1 MSKVQFSSDMT
12 VESLGHLGDD
22 TTPLV
27 AAWTSTYDS
36 EEIQKRLQDDKRT
49 WGFRKYLTREKH
61 LVPFEHQVMTFR
73 IDAPIFVTRQ
83 ILKHRISSI
92 SEESGRYSELR
103 PKFWVP
109 GKGRAVKQVGKTG
122 AYEFIYNKEARYFSA
137 TQIRKASQ
145 DSWERYQYL
154 IDSGV
159 AKEVARTL
167 LPVNIYSS
175 MVITMNTRSLWNFFD
190 LRTRAG
196 NSKPQAEIEE
206 VAQQMQALW
215 KDAYPMTYKAW
226 HEVTYSSES
235 EYINF
240 VPDHGMHTQK
250 ILTSSDMYSE
260 L

>member
-1 MSKVQFSSDMT
+1 MSEVQFSSDMS

-49 WGFRKYLTREKH
+49 RGFRKYLIREKH

-122 AYEFIYNKEARYFSA
+122 DYEFVRDEE
-137 TQIRKASQ
+137 TQFKAFLSTRR
-145 DSWERYQYL
+145 SSLRAWEEYRLL
-154 IDSGV
+154 INSGV

-196 NSKPQAEIEE
+196 SSKPQAEIEQ

-215 KDAYPMTYKAW
+215 KEAYPLTYKAW
-226 HEVTYSSES
+226 HEV
-235 EYINF
+235 
-240 VPDHGMHTQK
+240 K
-250 ILTSSDMYSE
+250 
-260 L
+260 

>member
-1 MSKVQFSSDMT
+1 MSEVQFSSDMS

-36 EEIQKRLQDDKRT
+36 EEIQKRLKDDKRT
-49 WGFRKYLTREKH
+49 RGFRKYLIREKH

-109 GKGRAVKQVGKTG
+109 RKDRAVKQVGKTG
-122 AYEFIYNKEARYFSA
+122 DYEFVRDED
-137 TQIRKASQ
+137 TQFKAFLSTRRSSLRAWG
-145 DSWERYQYL
+145 DYQLL

-159 AKEVARTL
+159 AKEVARTV

-196 NSKPQAEIEE
+196 NSKPQAEIEQ
-206 VAQQMQALW
+206 VAQQMLALW
-215 KDAYPMTYKAW
+215 KEAYPMTYEAW
-226 HEVTYSSES
+226 HEITY
-235 EYINF
+235 
-240 VPDHGMHTQK
+240 D
-250 ILTSSDMYSE
+250 
-260 L
+260 